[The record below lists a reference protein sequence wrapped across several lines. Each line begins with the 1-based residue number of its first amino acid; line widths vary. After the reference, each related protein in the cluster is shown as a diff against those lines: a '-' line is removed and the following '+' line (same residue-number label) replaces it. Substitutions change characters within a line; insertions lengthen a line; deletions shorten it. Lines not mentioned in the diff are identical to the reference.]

1 MSPCAGKQLSQVYD
15 ECFTLYFFADI
26 SSVYSPADTKEFDSK
41 DDSLMFERISDMM
54 VQFCNVLKDA
64 MSASKHATIPL
75 DTGFQMMID
84 GRQKSRAQD
93 IVFQINA
100 ILSMHDEAEN
110 SHVGVRVH
118 ERNPVY
124 VLRRFFAKIMVNTR
138 RLWLSHGYLY
148 YLSVFVLAALLY
160 PLMAL
165 LLMSGLAVND
175 VFMGSWF
182 IIFFSFMFVNLSC
195 SSVMADRYRL
205 FFTEMEDDIYGCF
218 SIHAT
223 FVTFYTCIAFAISGI
238 AYFSLFIIRPGT
250 GVWEVYDGTMFL

>member
-1 MSPCAGKQLSQVYD
+1 MSDWCI
-15 ECFTLYFFADI
+15 CH
-26 SSVYSPADTKEFDSK
+26 SPADIKEFDSK

-64 MSASKHATIPL
+64 MAATKHATIPV
-75 DTGFQMMID
+75 DTGLQMMID

-93 IVFQINA
+93 IVSQINA
-100 ILSMHDEAEN
+100 ILSQHDEAEN
-110 SHVGVRVH
+110 SHVGVRVY
-118 ERNPVY
+118 ERNPIY

-138 RLWLSHGYLY
+138 RLWLSHGYLF
-148 YLSVFVLAALLY
+148 YLSVILLPALLY
-160 PLMAL
+160 PLMSL

-175 VFMGSWF
+175 VFIGSWF

-195 SSVMADRYRL
+195 SAAMANRYKQYFIEL
-205 FFTEMEDDIYGCF
+205 EDDIFGCF

-223 FVTFYTCIAFAISGI
+223 FVTFYTCIAFVIAGI

-250 GVWEVYDGTMFL
+250 GVWEVYDGAMIL